1 MGKKINAYI
10 DANTNRIIIL
20 SDDVQ
25 KDDYI
30 DLNSLSSINEY
41 IELSVD
47 KNEKLKSKFINNFK
61 NSEEYLKLRKESE
74 NLKIANIEINKL
86 KDDLKK
92 NEENVINKF
101 KTSDE
106 FNNLKNENF
115 RLLQDINLLKK
126 QIETNKQN
134 IINEFIASD
143 EYQQKLSE
151 LTNIKSNYEHL
162 KNDLPN
168 IKNNAIQEYKNSFEY
183 KKLEAQLDDYKK
195 QIDLRNTLNV
205 KQVGEDLEKYCFD
218 LYNETMGQFVNDC
231 KFEKTNIAIHNNKPD
246 FLFEVYG
253 KDINNNVI
261 FEDEYLL
268 GKVILEMKSELLN
281 SDEKNKKT
289 NEYHLSKL
297 ETNRKNFNADLA
309 ILVTELEAD
318 KDFVIKKPTN
328 YQNIVIIR
336 PQALPSLLNILRN
349 LFLKKNELIV
359 EQINFKSSKEIID
372 EFNNFKDEILNK
384 IIFKMNSKV
393 ENIIKCANNII
404 KNADSILEDANKIL
418 NDFLTKATKKIEGFK
433 IEKKITNKIEKI
445 DYNTYHQNKIV
456 TNTIIVDEENII
468 NEKIKK

>member
-41 IELSVD
+41 IESTID
-47 KNEKLKSKFINNFK
+47 KNEKLKNKFINDFK
-61 NSEEYLKLRKESE
+61 NTNEYLILKNESE
-74 NLKIANIEINKL
+74 NLKIAKIEIDKL
-86 KDDLKK
+86 KDNLKN

-101 KTSDE
+101 RNSDE
-106 FNNLKNENF
+106 FNNLKNENS
-115 RLLQDINLLKK
+115 RLHQDINLLKS
-126 QIETNKQN
+126 QIDTNKQN
-134 IINEFIASD
+134 IINEFIASS
-143 EYQQKLSE
+143 EYQQKILE
-151 LTNIKSNYEHL
+151 LTNIKSDYEHL

-168 IKNNAIQEYKNSFEY
+168 IKNSAIQEYKNSFEY
-183 KKLEAQLDDYKK
+183 KKLEAQLEDYKK
-195 QIDLRNTLNV
+195 QIDLRNSLNV

-231 KFEKTNIAIHNNKPD
+231 IFEKTNIAIQNNKPD

-253 KDINNNVI
+253 KDATNNVI
-261 FEDEYLL
+261 FSEDYLL

-289 NEYHLSKL
+289 NEHHLSKL

-318 KDFVIKKPTN
+318 KDFVIKKPIN

-336 PQALPSLLNILRN
+336 PQALPSLLNILRS
-349 LFLKKNELIV
+349 LFLKKNDLIV

-372 EFNNFKDEILNK
+372 DFNDFKDEILNK
-384 IIFKMNSKV
+384 IFYKMNSKV
-393 ENIIKCANNII
+393 ENIIKCATNVK

-418 NDFLTKATKKIEGFK
+418 NDFLSRATKKIDNFK
-433 IEKKITNKIEKI
+433 IEKKIINKIEKI
-445 DYNTYHQNKIV
+445 DYSNAGQNKIV
-456 TNTIIVDEENII
+456 SNTIVVDEENII
-468 NEKIKK
+468 NEKIKH

>member
-86 KDDLKK
+86 KDDLKN

-126 QIETNKQN
+126 EIETNKQN

-253 KDINNNVI
+253 KDINNNVV
-261 FEDEYLL
+261 FEEEYLL

-349 LFLKKNELIV
+349 LFLKKNDLIV

-445 DYNTYHQNKIV
+445 DYNTHHQNKIV

>member
-41 IELSVD
+41 IELAID
-47 KNEKLKSKFINNFK
+47 KNEKLKSKFINDFK
-61 NSEEYLKLRKESE
+61 NSDEYLKLRKESE

-86 KDDLKK
+86 KDDLKN
-92 NEENVINKF
+92 NEENIINKF
-101 KTSDE
+101 KIGEE

-115 RLLQDINLLKK
+115 RLLQENDLLKK
-126 QIETNKQN
+126 QKETNKQN

-151 LTNIKSNYEHL
+151 LTNVKSDYEHL
-162 KNDLPN
+162 KNDIPN

-195 QIDLRNTLNV
+195 QIDLRNKLNV
-205 KQVGEDLEKYCFD
+205 KQVGEELENYCFD
-218 LYNETMGQFVNDC
+218 LYNETIGQFVDDC
-231 KFEKTNIAIHNNKPD
+231 KFEKTNIPIHGSKPD

-253 KDINNNVI
+253 KDVNNNVV
-261 FEDEYLL
+261 FTEEYLL

-318 KDFVIKKPTN
+318 KDFVIKKPSN

-336 PQALPSLLNILRN
+336 PQALPSLLSIIRN
-349 LFLKKNELIV
+349 LFLKKNDLILQ
-359 EQINFKSSKEIID
+359 QISFKSSKEILD

-384 IIFKMNSKV
+384 IISKMNSKV
-393 ENIIKCANNII
+393 ENIISYAETII
-404 KNADSILEDANKIL
+404 KNANKILEDANNIL
-418 NDFLTKATKKIEGFK
+418 DNFLKKATKKIDDFK
-433 IEKKITNKIEKI
+433 IEKKIINKIGEI
-445 DYNTYHQNKIV
+445 DYSNNHNNKIV
-456 TNTIIVDEENII
+456 ANTIIIDDENII
-468 NEKIKK
+468 KEKIKN